1 MTLPDWE
8 VGMTLQDWEVEITL
22 PDGEVPDRI
31 TFSDGGEW
39 EWHYQ
44 IGK

>member
-39 EWHYQ
+39 E
-44 IGK
+44 